1 MLNELT
7 YENYEK
13 VVTENKIVL
22 IDFYATWCGPC
33 KMLSPVVEEIAEE
46 GVEGVAIYKVDVDK
60 ESKLASKF
68 GIQSIPTLIVIKDG
82 KPERMAMGYRPK
94 ESILKMLEF

>member
-1 MLNELT
+1 MLLELN

-13 VVTENKIVL
+13 VVKENKIVL

-33 KMLSPVVEEIAEE
+33 KMLSPIIEEIAEE
-46 GVEGVAIYKVDVDK
+46 GVEGVQICKVDVDK
-60 ESKLASKF
+60 ETKLASKF
-68 GIQSIPTLIVIKDG
+68 GIQSIPTLVVIKDA

-94 ESILKMLEF
+94 ESILRMLEF